1 MGLGYEIVEMQF
13 LSDIQTPCSYC
24 NGMRFK
30 NDVLEIKLNGM
41 SVFEILNLTV
51 DEAVNQFVQY
61 PKTHK
66 KLRLLQ
72 KLDSVTYP

>member
-1 MGLGYEIVEMQF
+1 MVCD
-13 LSDIQTPCSYC
+13 S
-24 NGMRFK
+24 K

-41 SVFEILNLTV
+41 SVFEILNTV
-51 DEAVNQFVQY
+51 DEAVNHFVQY

-72 KLDSVTYP
+72 EVGLGYLSLGQPLNTLSGGITKAETG